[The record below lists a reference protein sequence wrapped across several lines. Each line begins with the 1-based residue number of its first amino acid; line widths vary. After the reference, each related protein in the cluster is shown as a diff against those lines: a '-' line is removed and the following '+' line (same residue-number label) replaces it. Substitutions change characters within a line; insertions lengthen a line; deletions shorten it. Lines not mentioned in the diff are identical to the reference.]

1 MRAPFKYKTTFE
13 NEIIASSDIEE
24 SGLGISNASLED
36 LSSLIPKDVDLDQNI
51 DLLGVA
57 FNGAVANKF
66 NRNDDGIGTSTAL
79 AIKDYFVHK
88 PTNIEHRKEKVVG
101 HIVSSGFSEF
111 GSNKVL
117 NEDEVKDLVGPF
129 NIALGAV
136 IYKTVNYP

>member
-117 NEDEVKDLVGPF
+117 NEDEVKNITDIILLVNEVLNEQGCE
-129 NIALGAV
+129 
-136 IYKTVNYP
+136 